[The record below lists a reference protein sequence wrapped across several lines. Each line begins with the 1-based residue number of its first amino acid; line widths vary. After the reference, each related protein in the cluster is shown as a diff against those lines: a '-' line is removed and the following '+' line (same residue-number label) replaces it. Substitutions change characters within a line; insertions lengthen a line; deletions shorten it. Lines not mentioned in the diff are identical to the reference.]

1 MTKSGPMTRLSAVLT
16 GDLVKSRYLSLD
28 QLERARDTL
37 LGAADE
43 VSEWKRGLLR
53 GRLDFFRGDAWQML
67 LSDPKWAL
75 RAAVFLRASLL
86 VQDLCDTRLVI
97 GLGTVEKVNTRRISQ
112 SVGQAFML
120 SGQELDRLTQDF
132 RMSIAVPDLAGA
144 VGEWLR
150 VVVRLCDTLIGKW
163 TVRQAEI
170 VRIVL
175 QPDQPTHAEVA
186 ERLTPSVSKQAVTK
200 ALSSAE
206 WQGLHVAIRQFE
218 KTDWREVLDLIE

>member
-1 MTKSGPMTRLSAVLT
+1 MTRLSAVLT
-16 GDLVKSRYLSLD
+16 GDLVKSRDLSVD
-28 QLERARDTL
+28 QLDRARDTL
-37 LGAADE
+37 LSAAAE
-43 VSEWKRGLLR
+43 VNEWKRGLVR
-53 GRLDFFRGDAWQML
+53 GGLDFFRGDAWQML

-97 GLGTVEKVNTRRISQ
+97 GLGTVEKVNPRRISQ

-120 SGQELDRLTQDF
+120 SGQELDRLTKDF
-132 RMSIAVPDLAGA
+132 RMSIAVPAAEGA

-150 VVVRLCDTLIGKW
+150 AVLKLCDTLIGKW
-163 TVRQAEI
+163 TARQAEI

-175 QPDQPTHAEVA
+175 QPDEPTHAEVA

-200 ALSSAE
+200 ALSGAD
-206 WQGLHVAIRQFE
+206 WQGLHVAIKQFE
-218 KTDWREVLDLIE
+218 NTDWPEVLGLSE